1 MSRWWITY
9 DYGWY
14 LEPYCS
20 YATKAQALDN
30 LMRARRYRPNAKI
43 KLQEQ
48 ESSQKEQE
56 EVASTVYILTKT
68 LDIVMVGVDS
78 KEMWKDATLE
88 VHDSYASAALAKAW
102 YLS

>member
-1 MSRWWITY
+1 MSVWWIAY

-20 YATKAQALDN
+20 YTTKAQALDN
-30 LMRARRYRPNAKI
+30 LMTARRKRPNAKI
-43 KLQEQ
+43 KLHEQ
-48 ESSQKEQE
+48 KSPQKEPE
-56 EVASTVYILTKT
+56 NVANTVWILTKT
-68 LDIVMVGVDS
+68 FDIVIVDADK

-88 VHDSYASAALAKAW
+88 VYDSYAAAALGKAW